1 MLPGVVGGFAARTG
15 VGALHHPAASSEVS
29 SQKDVGGWS
38 DGPKPEDGSWIARV
52 SAALN
57 LQNGDSEGDN
67 GLARSRSAWTL
78 ELGNQRPGRAGCQSR
93 GSDSFLLLIS
103 EVLLHC

>member
-1 MLPGVVGGFAARTG
+1 MLPGVVGSFAARTG

-29 SQKDVGGWS
+29 SQKDVGWVGGWS

-52 SAALN
+52 SAAAD

-67 GLARSRSAWTL
+67 GLARSRSA
-78 ELGNQRPGRAGCQSR
+78 
-93 GSDSFLLLIS
+93 
-103 EVLLHC
+103 